1 MGGEIMIRLKS
12 VKKPQPKVVKKVIE
26 FLEIYDV
33 IEQTRM
39 VNLFEL
45 VYIDEKIYTI
55 EEISIK
61 LSYCSRTIQRYIL
74 IISKIIF
81 EVQRKC

>member
-26 FLEIYDV
+26 FLKIYDV

-45 VYIDEKIYTI
+45 VYIDEKIYTV